1 MLGSDFVSQESNKIL
16 KKSDSRDSGTE
27 EGFEILEREEKERRR
42 SEDSGNESQE
52 EVGVNNSDTE
62 SSSVTTLEFQLTQ
75 SLLNLVKAN
84 ENNEDVKS
92 GNTAYQDLYRT
103 GFFVINDQTIDNSF
117 IEGFYDKYNQENDKR
132 QFAKCVFTEMFKY
145 VGAEVPND
153 YILEELIT
161 SCNQAEYDG
170 SLLMQLSPI
179 FFKHK
184 LSLPHAN
191 DRKIS
196 IVYNSQDSLNIQY
209 CPSMPVRELGT
220 NREIC
225 RVDATLEF
233 TLKSQNSKVEYEN
246 GKVTL
251 IIPEELKAGRESLLD
266 DINERFTDYDND
278 GFIRLHV
285 AAQKGDVELGRRL
298 LECGANIEIKSK
310 TKVGGDTA
318 LHLAARNGHKDF
330 VKLLLDSGANV
341 NSVSSTGS
349 RVTPLHEAVYYG
361 HLDVAE
367 LLIDRGAA
375 VDAKDRHNFT
385 PLMYASAEGN
395 LAVVRLL
402 LQNNADL
409 YLQDNNGETV
419 LHLAA
424 DNGHPDIVAILIGA
438 AEDKEKYVNTQSR
451 DIGTAL
457 HVIAYNRE
465 INEGHKK
472 SAKLLIDNGTSPY
485 LENDPIINKPLD
497 TLLKE
502 SSLDM
507 AKKRGNK
514 GFLEFMSSLGYSAT
528 VPSNSKNDPQN
539 TKKYVVAASALAIT
553 GIALGAAV
561 AVYLEMLAI
570 GIAVAVCC
578 LIAATITYCY
588 RPKSLVEDNQ
598 VKKVMQIEECQSK

>member
-1 MLGSDFVSQESNKIL
+1 MLGSDFVSQKSNKIL

-27 EGFEILEREEKERRR
+27 EGFEILEREEKGRRR

-52 EVGVNNSDTE
+52 ESGVNNSDTK
-62 SSSVTTLEFQLTQ
+62 SSAVTTLEFQLTQ
-75 SLLNLVKAN
+75 SLLGQVKAN

-103 GFFVINDQTIDNSF
+103 DFFVINDRTIDNNF
-117 IEGFYDKYNQENDKR
+117 IKGLYDKYNEGDDKR
-132 QFAKCVFTEMFKY
+132 LFAKYVFTEIFKHAK
-145 VGAEVPND
+145 AEVPND

-161 SCNQAEYDG
+161 SCNQAGYDG

-196 IVYNSQDSLNIQY
+196 IVYNSQGSLNIQY
-209 CPSMPVRELGT
+209 CPSMPVRELDT
-220 NREIC
+220 NKEIC
-225 RVDATLEF
+225 RVDTILEF
-233 TLKSQNSKVEYEN
+233 TLKSQDSKVEYGN

-251 IIPEELKAGRESLLD
+251 IIPEELKAYRESLLD
-266 DINERFTDYDND
+266 NINEYFTDYDNN
-278 GFIRLHV
+278 GFTPLQV
-285 AAQKGDVELGRRL
+285 AAQEGDVELGRHL

-310 TKVGGDTA
+310 TKADGNTA

-349 RVTPLHEAVYYG
+349 GVTPLHEAAYKE
-361 HLDVAE
+361 HSDVAE
-367 LLIDRGAA
+367 LLIERGAT

-395 LAVVRLL
+395 LEMVRLL

-409 YLQDNNGETV
+409 YLQDNNGETA
-419 LHLAA
+419 LHSAA
-424 DNGHPDIVAILIGA
+424 YNGHYDTAFILIRA
-438 AEDKEKYVNTQSR
+438 AKDKEKYVNTQSR
-451 DIGTAL
+451 YTGTAL

-472 SAKLLIDNGTSPY
+472 SAKLLLDNGASPV
-485 LENDPIINKPLD
+485 
-497 TLLKE
+497 
-502 SSLDM
+502 
-507 AKKRGNK
+507 R
-514 GFLEFMSSLGYSAT
+514 
-528 VPSNSKNDPQN
+528 
-539 TKKYVVAASALAIT
+539 
-553 GIALGAAV
+553 
-561 AVYLEMLAI
+561 
-570 GIAVAVCC
+570 
-578 LIAATITYCY
+578 
-588 RPKSLVEDNQ
+588 
-598 VKKVMQIEECQSK
+598 

>member
-42 SEDSGNESQE
+42 SEDSGDESQE
-52 EVGVNNSDTE
+52 ESGVNNSDTK
-62 SSSVTTLEFQLTQ
+62 SSAVTTLEFQLTQ
-75 SLLNLVKAN
+75 SLLGQVKAN

-92 GNTAYQDLYRT
+92 GEVAYKDLPRMD
-103 GFFVINDQTIDNSF
+103 FVINGQEIDQNF
-117 IEGFYDKYNQENDKR
+117 INKLYIKNDKDKKNYR
-132 QFAKCVFTEMFKY
+132 LFAKQIFAGMFEHAK
-145 VGAEVPND
+145 AEVPND
-153 YILEELIT
+153 SLIEELTT
-161 SCNQAEYDG
+161 SCNQAGYMAFLAIRIYSILIKYQVLSSNSDKRIMCIDCSDENYVRINYKSSMVARNPDEPEKEICELD
-170 SLLMQLSPI
+170 SLL
-179 FFKHK
+179 
-184 LSLPHAN
+184 
-191 DRKIS
+191 R
-196 IVYNSQDSLNIQY
+196 
-209 CPSMPVRELGT
+209 
-220 NREIC
+220 
-225 RVDATLEF
+225 F
-233 TLKSQNSKVEYEN
+233 TLKFHNGEVEYEN

-318 LHLAARNGHKDF
+318 LHLAASNGHKDF
-330 VKLLLDSGANV
+330 VKLLLDNGANV

-349 RVTPLHEAVYYG
+349 RVTPLHEAAYSG

-367 LLIDRGAA
+367 LLIERGAT

-395 LAVVRLL
+395 SAMVELL

-409 YLQDNNGETV
+409 YLQNNNDETA

-424 DNGHPDIVAILIGA
+424 DNGHPDVVAILISA
-438 AEDKEKYVNTQSR
+438 AEDKERYVNMQSNN
-451 DIGTAL
+451 IGTAL

-465 INEGHKK
+465 INEGRKK
-472 SAKLLIDNGTSPY
+472 SAKLLLDNGASPY
-485 LENDPIINKPLD
+485 LENDPIINTPLD

-507 AKKRGNK
+507 AKN
-514 GFLEFMSSLGYSAT
+514 
-528 VPSNSKNDPQN
+528 
-539 TKKYVVAASALAIT
+539 
-553 GIALGAAV
+553 
-561 AVYLEMLAI
+561 
-570 GIAVAVCC
+570 
-578 LIAATITYCY
+578 
-588 RPKSLVEDNQ
+588 
-598 VKKVMQIEECQSK
+598 EEIRDFWNLCHF

>member
-1 MLGSDFVSQESNKIL
+1 
-16 KKSDSRDSGTE
+16 
-27 EGFEILEREEKERRR
+27 
-42 SEDSGNESQE
+42 
-52 EVGVNNSDTE
+52 
-62 SSSVTTLEFQLTQ
+62 
-75 SLLNLVKAN
+75 
-84 ENNEDVKS
+84 
-92 GNTAYQDLYRT
+92 
-103 GFFVINDQTIDNSF
+103 
-117 IEGFYDKYNQENDKR
+117 
-132 QFAKCVFTEMFKY
+132 
-145 VGAEVPND
+145 
-153 YILEELIT
+153 
-161 SCNQAEYDG
+161 
-170 SLLMQLSPI
+170 MQLSPI
-179 FFKHK
+179 FSKHK
-184 LSLPHAN
+184 LILPHAN

-196 IVYNSQDSLNIQY
+196 IVYNSQGSLNVQY
-209 CPSMPVRELGT
+209 CPSMPVRKLDT

-225 RVDATLEF
+225 RVDAILEF
-233 TLKSQNSKVEYEN
+233 TLKFHNGEVEYEN

-251 IIPEELKAGRESLLD
+251 IISEELKAGRESLLD

-278 GFIRLHV
+278 GFIHLHV
-285 AAQKGDVELGRRL
+285 AAQKGNVELGRHL

-318 LHLAARNGHKDF
+318 LHLAAKSGHKDF
-330 VKLLLDSGANV
+330 VKLLLDNDANV

-349 RVTPLHEAVYYG
+349 RVTPLHEAAYSG
-361 HLDVAE
+361 HSDVAE
-367 LLIDRGAA
+367 LLIERGAT
-375 VDAKDRHNFT
+375 VDAKERYNLT

-395 LAVVRLL
+395 SAMVELL
-402 LQNNADL
+402 LKKKADL
-409 YLQDNNGETV
+409 YLQHHNGETA

-424 DNGHPDIVAILIGA
+424 DNGHSDVVAILIGA
-438 AEDKEKYVNTQSR
+438 AKDKKKYVNTQSR

-457 HVIAYNRE
+457 HVIAYNRK

-485 LENDPIINKPLD
+485 LENDPIINKPSD
-497 TLLKE
+497 TLLKG

-553 GIALGAAV
+553 VIALGAAV

-598 VKKVMQIEECQSK
+598 VTKVMQTEECQSK

>member
-52 EVGVNNSDTE
+52 ESGVNNSDTK
-62 SSSVTTLEFQLTQ
+62 SSAVTTLEFQLTQ
-75 SLLNLVKAN
+75 SLLGQVKAD

-103 GFFVINDQTIDNSF
+103 DFFVINDRTIDNSF
-117 IEGFYDKYNQENDKR
+117 IKGLYDKYNEGDDKR
-132 QFAKCVFTEMFKY
+132 LFAKYVFTEIFKHAK
-145 VGAEVPND
+145 AEVPND

-161 SCNQAEYDG
+161 SCNQAGYDG

-179 FFKHK
+179 FSKHK
-184 LSLPHAN
+184 LILPHAN

-196 IVYNSQDSLNIQY
+196 IVYNSQGSLNVQY
-209 CPSMPVRELGT
+209 CPSMPVRKLDT

-225 RVDATLEF
+225 RVDAILEF
-233 TLKSQNSKVEYEN
+233 TLKFHNGEVEYEN

-251 IIPEELKAGRESLLD
+251 IISEELKAGRESLLD

-278 GFIRLHV
+278 GFIHLHV
-285 AAQKGDVELGRRL
+285 AAQKGNVELGRHL

-318 LHLAARNGHKDF
+318 LHLAAKSGHKDF
-330 VKLLLDSGANV
+330 VKLLLDNDANV

-349 RVTPLHEAVYYG
+349 RVTPLHEAAYSG
-361 HLDVAE
+361 HSDVAE
-367 LLIDRGAA
+367 LLIERGAT
-375 VDAKDRHNFT
+375 VDAKERYNLT

-395 LAVVRLL
+395 SAMVELL
-402 LQNNADL
+402 LKKKADL
-409 YLQDNNGETV
+409 YLQHHNGETA

-424 DNGHPDIVAILIGA
+424 DNGHSDVVAILIGA
-438 AEDKEKYVNTQSR
+438 AKDKKKYVNTQSR

-465 INEGHKK
+465 RSKK
-472 SAKLLIDNGTSPY
+472 CV
-485 LENDPIINKPLD
+485 KP
-497 TLLKE
+497 
-502 SSLDM
+502 
-507 AKKRGNK
+507 KKK
-514 GFLEFMSSLGYSAT
+514 
-528 VPSNSKNDPQN
+528 
-539 TKKYVVAASALAIT
+539 
-553 GIALGAAV
+553 
-561 AVYLEMLAI
+561 
-570 GIAVAVCC
+570 
-578 LIAATITYCY
+578 
-588 RPKSLVEDNQ
+588 
-598 VKKVMQIEECQSK
+598 

>member
-52 EVGVNNSDTE
+52 ESGVNNSDTK
-62 SSSVTTLEFQLTQ
+62 SSAVTTLEFQLTQ
-75 SLLNLVKAN
+75 SLLGQVKAN
-84 ENNEDVKS
+84 ENDEDVKS

-103 GFFVINDQTIDNSF
+103 DFFVINDRTIDNSF
-117 IEGFYDKYNQENDKR
+117 IKGLYDKYNEGDDKR
-132 QFAKCVFTEMFKY
+132 LFAKYVFTEIFKY
-145 VGAEVPND
+145 AKAEVPND

-161 SCNQAEYDG
+161 SCNQAGYDG

-179 FFKHK
+179 FSKHK

-196 IVYNSQDSLNIQY
+196 IVYNSQGSLNIQY
-209 CPSMPVRELGT
+209 CPSMPVRELDT

-225 RVDATLEF
+225 RVDAILEF
-233 TLKSQNSKVEYEN
+233 TLKFHNGEVEYEN

-285 AAQKGDVELGRRL
+285 AAQKGNVELGRRL

-330 VKLLLDSGANV
+330 VKLLLDNGANV

-349 RVTPLHEAVYYG
+349 GVTPLYEAVYYG

-367 LLIDRGAA
+367 LLIDRGAT
-375 VDAKDRHNFT
+375 VDAKDRYNFT

-395 LAVVRLL
+395 SAMVELL

-409 YLQDNNGETV
+409 YLQNNNDETA

-424 DNGHPDIVAILIGA
+424 DNGHPDVVAILISA
-438 AEDKEKYVNTQSR
+438 AEDKERYVNMQSNN
-451 DIGTAL
+451 IGTAL

-465 INEGHKK
+465 INEGRKK
-472 SAKLLIDNGTSPY
+472 SAKLLLDNGASPY
-485 LENDPIINKPLD
+485 LENDPIINTPLD

-514 GFLEFMSSLGYSAT
+514 GFLEFMSFLGYSAT
-528 VPSNSKNDPQN
+528 VPRNLKNDPQN

-553 GIALGAAV
+553 VIALGAAV

-598 VKKVMQIEECQSK
+598 VKKVMQTEECQSK

>member
-52 EVGVNNSDTE
+52 ESGVNNSDTK
-62 SSSVTTLEFQLTQ
+62 SSAVTTLEFQLTQ
-75 SLLNLVKAN
+75 SLLGQVKAD

-103 GFFVINDQTIDNSF
+103 DFFVINDRTIDNSF
-117 IEGFYDKYNQENDKR
+117 IKGLYDKYNEGDDKR
-132 QFAKCVFTEMFKY
+132 LFAKYVFTEIFKHAK
-145 VGAEVPND
+145 AEVPND

-161 SCNQAEYDG
+161 SCNQAGYDG

-179 FFKHK
+179 FSKHK
-184 LSLPHAN
+184 LILPHAN

-196 IVYNSQDSLNIQY
+196 IVYNSQGSLNVQY
-209 CPSMPVRELGT
+209 CPSMPVRKLDT

-225 RVDATLEF
+225 RVDAILEF
-233 TLKSQNSKVEYEN
+233 TLKFHNGEVEYEN

-285 AAQKGDVELGRRL
+285 AAQKGNVELGRHL
-298 LECGANIEIKSK
+298 LECGTNIEIKSK

-349 RVTPLHEAVYYG
+349 RVTPLHEAAYDG

-367 LLIDRGAA
+367 LLIDRGAT
-375 VDAKDRHNFT
+375 VDAKERYNLT

-395 LAVVRLL
+395 SAMVELL
-402 LQNNADL
+402 LKKKADL
-409 YLQDNNGETV
+409 YLQHHNGETA

-424 DNGHPDIVAILIGA
+424 DNGHSDVVAILISA
-438 AEDKEKYVNTQSR
+438 AKDKEKYVNMQSNS
-451 DIGTAL
+451 IGTAL

-465 INEGHKK
+465 INEEHKK
-472 SAKLLIDNGTSPY
+472 SAKLIIDNGTSPY
-485 LENDPIINKPLD
+485 LENDPIINKPSD
-497 TLLKE
+497 TLLKG

-553 GIALGAAV
+553 VIALGAAV

-598 VKKVMQIEECQSK
+598 VTKVMQTEECQSK

>member
-52 EVGVNNSDTE
+52 ESGVNNSDTK
-62 SSSVTTLEFQLTQ
+62 SSAVTTLEFQLTQ
-75 SLLNLVKAN
+75 SLLGQVKAD

-103 GFFVINDQTIDNSF
+103 DFFVINDRTIDNSF
-117 IEGFYDKYNQENDKR
+117 IKGLYDKYNEGDDKR
-132 QFAKCVFTEMFKY
+132 LFAKYVFTEIFKHAK
-145 VGAEVPND
+145 AEVPND

-161 SCNQAEYDG
+161 SCNQAGYDG

-179 FFKHK
+179 FSKHK
-184 LSLPHAN
+184 LILPHAN

-196 IVYNSQDSLNIQY
+196 IVYNSQGSLNVQY
-209 CPSMPVRELGT
+209 CPSMPVRKLDT

-225 RVDATLEF
+225 RVDAILEF
-233 TLKSQNSKVEYEN
+233 TLKFHNGEVEYEN

-251 IIPEELKAGRESLLD
+251 IISEELKAGRESLLD

-278 GFIRLHV
+278 GFIHLHV
-285 AAQKGDVELGRRL
+285 AAQKGNVELGRHL

-318 LHLAARNGHKDF
+318 LHLAAKSGHKDF
-330 VKLLLDSGANV
+330 VKLLLDNDANV

-349 RVTPLHEAVYYG
+349 RVTPLHEAAYSG
-361 HLDVAE
+361 HSDVAE
-367 LLIDRGAA
+367 LLIERGAT
-375 VDAKDRHNFT
+375 VDAKERYNLT

-395 LAVVRLL
+395 SAMVELL
-402 LQNNADL
+402 LKKKADL
-409 YLQDNNGETV
+409 YLQHHNGETA

-424 DNGHPDIVAILIGA
+424 DNGHSDVVAILIGA
-438 AEDKEKYVNTQSR
+438 AKDKKKYVNMQSNS
-451 DIGTAL
+451 IGTAL

-465 INEGHKK
+465 INEEHKK
-472 SAKLLIDNGTSPY
+472 SAKLIIDNGTSPY
-485 LENDPIINKPLD
+485 LENDPIINKPSD
-497 TLLKE
+497 TLLKG

-553 GIALGAAV
+553 VIALGAAV

-598 VKKVMQIEECQSK
+598 VKKVMQTEECQSK